1 MEPGLYRWMSEV
13 EERHWWFASRRAIVE
28 RFINRLNLPADAALF
43 EPGCGT
49 GGNFAM
55 LARHGR
61 VFAMDTD
68 PHALRFATA
77 LGKAQVARG
86 SLPDTIPFT
95 GQDFDLILMS
105 DVLEHLD
112 NDVAALR
119 ALQHRLKPRGWLL
132 ATVPAMQWL
141 WSGHDQAHHHRRRYS
156 ATSLRRV
163 ARAGG
168 LDVAYLG
175 YFNFILF
182 PVVAGVRLAQRL
194 RNRENA
200 GEASNYT
207 TTPSRPINAIL
218 RRVFSSERHLLE
230 LMPMPFGVSLLML
243 GRPSSA
249 ATSSTAVPAS
259 SDRAH

>member
-1 MEPGLYRWMSEV
+1 MEPGLYPWMAEV
-13 EERHWWFASRRAIVE
+13 EEQHWWFASRRAIVE
-28 RFINRLNLPADAALF
+28 RFINRLNLPADAALL

-61 VFAMDTD
+61 VFAMDAD
-68 PHALRFATA
+68 AEALRFATA
-77 LGKAQVARG
+77 SGRAQVACG
-86 SLPDTIPFT
+86 SLPERIPFT

-112 NDVAALR
+112 DDVAALR
-119 ALQHRLKPRGWLL
+119 ALRHRLKPSGCIL

-156 ATSLRRV
+156 ARTLHRV
-163 ARAGG
+163 AQAGG
-168 LDVAYLG
+168 LDVVYLG

-194 RNRENA
+194 MNRQNA
-200 GEASNYT
+200 SEASNYT
-207 TTPSRPINAIL
+207 TMPSPSINAIL
-218 RRVFSSERHLLE
+218 RRVFSSERHLLGRI
-230 LMPMPFGVSLLML
+230 PMPFGVSLLML
-243 GRPSSA
+243 ARPSSA
-249 ATSSTAVPAS
+249 ATCSSAVPAS
-259 SDRAH
+259 SDCAH

>member
-1 MEPGLYRWMSEV
+1 MEPGLYPWMAEV
-13 EERHWWFASRRAIVE
+13 EEQHWWFASRRAIVE
-28 RFINRLNLPADAALF
+28 RFIDRLNLPADAALL

-61 VFAMDTD
+61 VFAMDAD
-68 PHALRFATA
+68 ADALRFATA
-77 LGKAQVARG
+77 LGKAQVACG
-86 SLPDTIPFT
+86 SLPDRIPFI

-112 NDVAALR
+112 DDVAALR

-132 ATVPAMQWL
+132 ATVPAMRWL

-156 ATSLRRV
+156 ATTLRRV
-163 ARAGG
+163 AQAGG
-168 LDVAYLG
+168 LDVVYLG

-182 PVVAGVRLAQRL
+182 PLVAGVRLAQRMM
-194 RNRENA
+194 NRENA

-207 TTPSRPINAIL
+207 TMPSPSINAML
-218 RRVFSSERHLLE
+218 RRIFSSERHVLE
-230 LMPMPFGVSLLML
+230 AYANAVRRLAVDA
-243 GRPSSA
+243 RRAIRRHESS
-249 ATSSTAVPAS
+249 SIVPAS
-259 SDRAH
+259 FDRAH